1 MSVRRQSRITSG
13 VTLIL
18 VGFALLFLQ
27 RMEGYGD
34 TGVLG
39 VLGAVFLVGYF
50 WRRAYGLLVPAGIL
64 LGLAVG
70 TLLDETVTEVAADWT
85 AAGLGAGFFL
95 IYGIELLYRGNN
107 RWWPAIPGSILLVV
121 AFPWGEALFDLLVDY
136 WPLILV
142 LIGVLILLGAAGRPG
157 RGEPGNGGGAAASGG
172 SGTTAESPAPID
184 PGESPP
190 PADS

>member
-1 MSVRRQSRITSG
+1 MNVRRQSRITAG

-27 RMEGYGD
+27 RLEGYGD

-39 VLGAVFLVGYF
+39 VLGAVFLIGYF

-95 IYGIELLYRGNN
+95 VYGVELLYRGNN

-121 AFPWGEALFDLLVDY
+121 AFPWGEALFHLLVNY

-142 LIGVLILLGAAGRPG
+142 LIGVLILLGALRPESRGAREKVDEAG
-157 RGEPGNGGGAAASGG
+157 ASGAP
-172 SGTTAESPAPID
+172 GTPTEPVEPDASVEGTD
-184 PGESPP
+184 F
-190 PADS
+190 

>member
-1 MSVRRQSRITSG
+1 MNVRRQSRLTAG

-27 RMEGYGD
+27 RMKGYGD

-39 VLGAVFLVGYF
+39 VLGVVFLVGYF

-95 IYGIELLYRGNN
+95 VYGIELLYRGNN

-142 LIGVLILLGAAGRPG
+142 LIGVLILLGAAGRPASRGG
-157 RGEPGNGGGAAASGG
+157 REEEGRAASGG
-172 SGTTAESPAPID
+172 PETSARSPIE
-184 PGESPP
+184 PGES
-190 PADS
+190 AEDTDS